1 MATIS
6 EIDPGTAGLAQYGVS
21 NGGSV
26 SDSSPA
32 QLDAGALAVV
42 YGSSI
47 ALSRFGGFYG
57 TDLSTNGGRF
67 LWSGLPYVVT
77 GAGGTNAGA
86 FSVSDTTSE
95 LKLQFS
101 KQPSGLSDRASL
113 QRSSTPNGPAATLRC
128 RMAR

>member
-42 YGSSI
+42 YGFSI

-67 LWSGLPYVVT
+67 LWSGLPM
-77 GAGGTNAGA
+77 
-86 FSVSDTTSE
+86 S
-95 LKLQFS
+95 
-101 KQPSGLSDRASL
+101 
-113 QRSSTPNGPAATLRC
+113 
-128 RMAR
+128 